1 LNDRLVVISGC
12 SGGGK
17 SSLLAE
23 LKKRGHRV
31 VEEPG
36 RRIIAAETAAGGSAL
51 PWRDLAAFLRRAIG
65 AAIAD
70 HAAAAAHDGW
80 TFFDRGLVDAATAL
94 QALTGDE
101 VLRPLATAQ
110 RYHRRMFMAPP
121 WPEIY
126 VTDDDRRHGFDAA
139 VTEYQRLAETYPALG
154 YEVVLL
160 PKISTPARADFVLA
174 ALAERK
180 GRDIANRQ

>member
-1 LNDRLVVISGC
+1 MNDRLVVISGC

-23 LKKRGHRV
+23 LKARGHRV

-36 RRIIAAETAAGGSAL
+36 RRIIAAEAAGGGSAL
-51 PWRDLAAFLRRAIG
+51 PWIDLAAFLRRAIG
-65 AAIAD
+65 MAIAD
-70 HAAAAAHDGW
+70 HAAAVAHDGR
-80 TFFDRGLVDAATAL
+80 TFFDRGLIDAAAAL
-94 QALTGDE
+94 QALTGDD
-101 VLRPLATAQ
+101 VLRPLAAAH

-126 VTDDDRRHGFDAA
+126 VTDDGRRHGFDAA
-139 VTEYQRLAETYPALG
+139 VAEYQRLATTYPALG
-154 YEVVLL
+154 YEVGAL
-160 PKISTPARADFVLA
+160 PKISTAARADFVLA

-180 GRDIANRQ
+180 GRDIANRR

>member
-1 LNDRLVVISGC
+1 MNGGLVVISGC

-23 LKKRGHRV
+23 LKARGHRV

-36 RRIIAAETAAGGSAL
+36 RRIIAAETAAGGTAL
-51 PWRDLAAFLRRAIG
+51 PWIDLAAFLRRAI
-65 AAIAD
+65 AMAIAD
-70 HAAAAAHDGW
+70 HAAAAANTGW
-80 TFFDRGLVDAATAL
+80 TFFDRGLIDAAAAL

-101 VLRPLATAQ
+101 VLRPLATAH

-139 VTEYQRLAETYPALG
+139 VAEYQRLNTTYPALG
-154 YEVVLL
+154 HDVVLL
-160 PKISTPARADFVLA
+160 PKISTAARADFVLA

-180 GRDIANRQ
+180 GRDIANRR